1 MKILK
6 NISNYENEE
15 DYLAI
20 FNSALLV
27 QLHVVYYVLHSYIKR
42 NYQKEYFKKL
52 GILTIF
58 LDVSLLMLV
67 IVAARS
73 IYTYFFNEYHISLF
87 LVIVCLVQIT
97 LDVFVHYF
105 TYYIPKGFNGI
116 IDIMKYHNKELGL
129 FKIIY
134 QNIIIIVITLLLA
147 CNFATLSLN
156 LNIICML
163 INLYLIPYIFV

>member
-27 QLHVVYYVLHSYIKR
+27 QLHVVYFVLNSYIKR
-42 NYQKEYFKKL
+42 NYQKEYFKKV
-52 GILTIF
+52 GILSIF
-58 LDVSLLMLV
+58 LDVSVLILI

-97 LDVFVHYF
+97 HDLFVHYF
-105 TYYIPKGFNGI
+105 TDFIPKGINAI
-116 IDIMKYHNKELGL
+116 TDMMKNHNKELGL

-134 QNIIIIVITLLLA
+134 QNIIIIIITLLLA
-147 CNFATLSLN
+147 SNFATFSLN
-156 LNIICML
+156 INIISML

>member
-27 QLHVVYYVLHSYIKR
+27 QLHVVYSVLQSYIKR

-73 IYTYFFNEYHISLF
+73 IYTYFFNEYHIYIF

-156 LNIICML
+156 LNIIFML
-163 INLYLIPYIFV
+163 INLYLIPFIFV